1 MRIEMR
7 LSWARLGLLAVLTGA
22 VVAPLSVAKA
32 QQASDV
38 RVDLNLKDAD
48 MMVAT
53 NTLFQRTGIQ
63 FVYQPSSEPYQRVTL
78 KLDGVTPEDAV
89 RYICQAAG
97 AYFKRDDNGVYIIS
111 HVKPPVETPVAT
123 TPTKSPKVLRR
134 LKVLK
139 AGAKDVYDMLLFGLS
154 FDVTRGL
161 AELRKFTDMG
171 AQSELN
177 RLYGGNFN
185 PMQIQTSQTTFQPI
199 NASAPPRAM
208 TSAESGG
215 DVRLPG
221 SEAAGQ
227 LGAGGG
233 GGFGGGGGGLQGGG
247 GGGAGRGGGGAG
259 GAGGAG
265 GQATPLVGG
274 QGLVGESIDFVSY
287 DPTDNSLLVRGNE
300 DDINQLQTYI
310 TEFDVAPRQVEIKV
324 EFITTTDTISSDFGA
339 EFLYQRGTMFA
350 GTTPGSFVNTSDP
363 VFFNYATGDVSARLR
378 TSLSEGTGKV
388 VAAPIIRTLNNQ
400 PASIA
405 SQITTYF
412 FYNLTTVSNGTVI
425 TTPQPQA
432 LNASTFLSV
441 APRINND
448 DTITLY
454 LSPQIQNFVGFSE
467 GPDGEQI
474 PNTSTQSINV
484 VARVKNNQTIVL
496 GGLNQK
502 NESETQNK
510 VPVLAELPIIGQF
523 FRESTKNKTNSELL
537 IFVTPSIVEDDS
549 AGNPGGP

>member
-1 MRIEMR
+1 MR
-7 LSWARLGLLAVLTGA
+7 LSWARLGLLVVLTGA

-63 FVYQPSSEPYQRVTL
+63 FVIQPSSEPYQRVTL

-97 AYFKRDDNGVYIIS
+97 AYFKRDENGVYIIS
-111 HVKPPVETPVAT
+111 HVKPQVEVPAPTV
-123 TPTKSPKVLRR
+123 PTKSPKVLRR

-139 AGAKDVYDMLLFGLS
+139 AGAKDVYDMLLYGMS

-161 AELRKFTDMG
+161 RQLQKFTDLG
-171 AQSELN
+171 TVSELN
-177 RLYGGNFN
+177 RLYNGNFN
-185 PMQIQTSQTTFQPI
+185 STQIQGPQNMFMPV
-199 NASAPPRAM
+199 NASAPPRDL

-215 DVRLPG
+215 DVQLPG

-227 LGAGGG
+227 LGGGG
-233 GGFGGGGGGLQGGG
+233 GGFGGGGGLQGGG
-247 GGGAGRGGGGAG
+247 GGGGGAAGGGRGGGAG
-259 GAGGAG
+259 GTGN
-265 GQATPLVGG
+265 QATPLVGG

-324 EFITTTDTISSDFGA
+324 EFITTTDTITSDFGA

-388 VAAPIIRTLNNQ
+388 VSAPIIRTLNNQ
-400 PASIA
+400 PASI
-405 SQITTYF
+405 SSSITTWF
-412 FYNLTTVSNGTVI
+412 FYNQTTVSNGTVL
-425 TTPQPQA
+425 TTPEPQA
-432 LNASTFLSV
+432 LTAFTFLSV

-454 LSPQIQNFVGFSE
+454 LTPQIQNFVGFSE

-474 PNTSTQSINV
+474 PNSSTQSIQV
-484 VARVKNNQTIVL
+484 VARVKNNETIVL

-523 FRESTKNKTNSELL
+523 FRETSKNKTNSELL
-537 IFVTPSIVEDDS
+537 IFVTPSIVDEDTT
-549 AGNPGGP
+549 GNPGGP